1 MKNILLL
8 TNIYPTND
16 KSYTGTPVCHYF
28 TKEWVKSGYNVRVV
42 HFESLFPRP
51 FLWVGAMFTDFIKAK
66 TGCVVYPNMPRKDV
80 HYEVDGIP
88 VHFIPIKKLI
98 PHINYKE
105 KDILKAFGMIC
116 DALEK
121 EHFVPD
127 VITSHF
133 TLPQLQMLYLFK
145 QTFPQIKNCMVL
157 HNGGGNLPEIY
168 PDYKKYME
176 AVDTWGFRSVA
187 FKNQFEQLYGVH
199 PQEFL
204 CYSGIPDSYI
214 QPVSRDFSDGVH
226 RFSFVGSLFKLKRV
240 EDTINALNQT
250 MVGRDYTFDIVGS
263 GAELGNLKAQVENLK
278 MTEHVVFHGQQSRDR
293 AQRIVAQTDCFIMVS
308 SHEAFGLVY
317 LEAMAKGC
325 ITVAT
330 KGQGIDGIIVDGENG
345 FLCEAENIEAL
356 SALIKKIV
364 GMSSDELKRISDNA
378 VATASNLTNQKVAE
392 HYINSIL
399 PKD

>member
-16 KSYTGTPVCHYF
+16 KSYTGTSVCHYF
-28 TKEWVKSGYNVRVV
+28 TKEWVKSGYNVKVV

-80 HYEVDGIP
+80 HYEVEGIP

-98 PHINYKE
+98 PHSNYKE
-105 KDILKAFGMIC
+105 KDILKAFNLIC
-116 DALEK
+116 DAMEK

-133 TLPQLQMLYLFK
+133 ALPQLQMLYLFK
-145 QTFPQIKNCMVL
+145 QKYPQIKNCLVL
-157 HNGGGNLPEIY
+157 HSGGESLPSIY
-168 PDYKKYME
+168 TEYKKYME

-187 FKNQFEQLYGVH
+187 FQNQFEQLYGVH

-204 CYSGIPDSYI
+204 CYSGIPDDYI
-214 QPVSRDFSDGVH
+214 QPVSRDFSNGVH

-240 EDTINALNQT
+240 EDTLNALNQT
-250 MVGRDYTFDIVGS
+250 MVGSDYIFDIVGD
-263 GAELGNLKAQVENLK
+263 GAEMGNLKAQVESLK
-278 MTEHVVFHGQQSRDR
+278 MSENVIFHGQQPRDK
-293 AQRIVAQTDCFIMVS
+293 AQQIVAQSDCFIMVS
-308 SHEAFGLVY
+308 TREAFGLVY

-325 ITVAT
+325 ITIAT
-330 KGQGIDGIIVDGENG
+330 KGQGIDGIIKDGENG
-345 FLCEAENIEAL
+345 FLCESENIEAL
-356 SALIKKIV
+356 SSLIRKIV
-364 GMSSDELKRISDNA
+364 SLNPSELKKISDNA
-378 VATASNLTNQKVAE
+378 LATAANLTNQKVAE
-392 HYINSIL
+392 YYIESIL

>member
-80 HYEVDGIP
+80 HYNVDEIP
-88 VHFIPIKKLI
+88 VHFVPIKKLI
-98 PHINYKE
+98 PHSNYKE
-105 KDILKAFGMIC
+105 KDVLKAFERIC

-121 EHFVPD
+121 ENFVPD
-127 VITSHF
+127 VITAHF
-133 TLPQLQMLYLFK
+133 ALPQLQVLYLFK
-145 QTFPQIKNCMVL
+145 QKFPSIKNCLVL
-157 HNGGGNLPEIY
+157 HSGGESLPSIY

-187 FKNQFEQLYGVH
+187 FKTQFEQLYGVH
-199 PQEFL
+199 PREFL

-214 QPVSRDFSDGVH
+214 QPVSRDFTDGVR

-240 EDTINALNQT
+240 EDTLTALDKT
-250 MVGRDYTFDIVGS
+250 MADKEYTFDIVGD
-263 GAELGNLKAQVENLK
+263 GAEMGNLKAQVEELK
-278 MTEHVVFHGQQSRDR
+278 MTKHVVFHGQQPRDT
-293 AQRIVAQTDCFIMVS
+293 AQQIVAKSDCFIMVS
-308 SHEAFGLVY
+308 TREAFGLVY

-345 FLCEAENIEAL
+345 FLCESENIEAL
-356 SALIKKIV
+356 SALIRKIV
-364 GMSSDELKRISDNA
+364 SLSPKELKRISDNA
-378 VATASNLTNQKVAE
+378 VATAANLTNQKVAK